1 MEFSMTDHWRIYE
14 PIPGVQVFTADGST
28 IRDSLQ
34 VVANV
39 APDPAPIRIGAIDD
53 PAFALTVAQSRDLR
67 ARLERAEHDV
77 EAGSS
82 DAEGE
87 EDDGG

>member
-1 MEFSMTDHWRIYE
+1 MTDHWRIYE
-14 PIPGVQVFTADGST
+14 PIHGVQTFTADGST
-28 IRDSLQ
+28 IPDSLQ

-53 PAFALTVAQSRDLR
+53 PAFALTVAQSRVLR
-67 ARLERAEHDV
+67 ARLEQAERDV
-77 EAGSS
+77 EAGAS
-82 DAEGE
+82 DATDE